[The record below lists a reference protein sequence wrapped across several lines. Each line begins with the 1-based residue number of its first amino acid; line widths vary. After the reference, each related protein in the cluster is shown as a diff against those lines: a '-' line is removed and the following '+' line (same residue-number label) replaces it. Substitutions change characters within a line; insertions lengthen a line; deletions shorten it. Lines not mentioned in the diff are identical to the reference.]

1 MHASATLAQS
11 YVERLRIKTHSIYTE
26 TGSLS
31 GGNQQKVAVAR
42 WLAIGPEVMI
52 LDEPTQGVDI
62 GSKSEIHQIMVDLAE
77 QGMAI
82 VMISSELPEILG
94 MSDRIAVMH
103 GGTIAGILSRAEATQ
118 EKILALALGA
128 AADAGNAIAGSFR

>member
-1 MHASATLAQS
+1 MG
-11 YVERLRIKTHSIYTE
+11 YVGRLRIKTASIYTE

-42 WLAIGPEVMI
+42 WLAIDPEVLI

-103 GGTIAGILSRAEATQ
+103 SGTIVGILSRAEATQ
-118 EKILALALGA
+118 EKILALALGHC
-128 AADAGNAIAGSFR
+128 

>member
-1 MHASATLAQS
+1 
-11 YVERLRIKTHSIYTE
+11 VDRLRIKAPSIYTE

-42 WLAIGPEVMI
+42 WLAIGPDVMI

-62 GSKSEIHQIMVDLAE
+62 GSKSEIHEIMVDLAA

-103 GGTIAGILSRAEATQ
+103 GGTIAGVLSRAEATQ
-118 EKILALALGA
+118 EKVLALALGH
-128 AADAGNAIAGSFR
+128 S